1 MRLTRRQQQIV
12 ALIAADLDAG
22 DIAYALGVTENA
34 VRNAVRGAC
43 HKNGLRREQIVLGW
57 LRRYYPR

>member
-1 MRLTRRQQQIV
+1 MRLTRRQQQVV

-22 DIAYALGVTENA
+22 DIAYALGVSENTVRAA
-34 VRNAVRGAC
+34 VKEAC
-43 HKNGLRREQIVLGW
+43 HRNGLRREQVVLGW